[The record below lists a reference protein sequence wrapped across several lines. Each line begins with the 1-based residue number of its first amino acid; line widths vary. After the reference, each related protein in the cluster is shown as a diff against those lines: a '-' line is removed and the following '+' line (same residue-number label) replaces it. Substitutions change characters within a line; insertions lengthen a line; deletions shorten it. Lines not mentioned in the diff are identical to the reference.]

1 MNTGLNARRTL
12 HDLSD
17 DWMDLA
23 EGSRTAEERP
33 HDKRFDLDCETRL
46 TPCQVAERNRLLL
59 KTKRTMSA

>member
-33 HDKRFDLDCETRL
+33 DHKRYDLDCETRL
-46 TPCQVAERNRLLL
+46 TPCQVR
-59 KTKRTMSA
+59 